1 MLLIVLSGML
11 KFASRGARMNLRA
24 QDVLFFVLLFAC
36 FSTRLDLSIFWTYV
50 SLILHSGALRS
61 EALVL
66 QLWGTVEVML
76 GCFFLAR

>member
-1 MLLIVLSGML
+1 MFWSAIAVTLGARWFVLLIVLSGTL

-50 SLILHSGALRS
+50 SLILHSGAL
-61 EALVL
+61 LFVL
-66 QLWGTVEVML
+66 
-76 GCFFLAR
+76 RR